1 LVKTAIL
8 QINSGNPTMVKMN
21 NTQNPFALSDDLIYL
36 NHAAVSPWPLCTAE
50 TVKRFAEENARLGA
64 SNYLQW
70 MDTERQLRDN
80 LAWLINAPSVDDIAI
95 QKSTSEALSAIA
107 HGLDWQAGQNVVF
120 LKQEFP
126 SNRVVWQS
134 LEHYGVTARMIDP
147 GPGQEPEAALLA
159 ACDNN
164 TRLISVSSVQY
175 ASGLR
180 MDLLR
185 IGEYANKNN
194 VLFCVDAIQSLG
206 ALAFDVAE
214 VGADFVVADGHKWM
228 LGPEGVA
235 LLYTDKRI
243 RERLMLHQFGWH
255 MLETAGDFDTLAA
268 DPASSGRRFECGS
281 PNMLGIHALNS
292 SLSLIREIGLE
303 RISADILR
311 NTDLLVRLIA
321 DHPRLELLSSAKPER
336 RSGIVTFKVPGE
348 DQERLYRELMRR
360 RVICAARG
368 GGIRF
373 SPHFYTGEQ
382 KLGDALGILEQ
393 ILNSKTD

>member
-1 LVKTAIL
+1 MVKTAIL

-21 NTQNPFALSDDLIYL
+21 NMQNPFALSDDLIYL

-134 LEHYGVTARMIDP
+134 LERYGVTVRMIDP
-147 GPGQEPEAALLA
+147 GPGQEPETALLA
-159 ACDNN
+159 ACDKN
-164 TRLISVSSVQY
+164 TRMISVSSVQY

-185 IGEYANKNN
+185 IGEYTKKNN

-235 LLYTDKRI
+235 LLYTDKHI

-255 MLETAGDFDTLAA
+255 MLETAGDFATLAT

-292 SLSLIREIGLE
+292 SLSLIRGVGLE
-303 RISADILR
+303 RIAADILR
-311 NTDLLVRLIA
+311 NTDLLVRLIS
-321 DHPRLELLSSAKPER
+321 DHPRLELISSADPER

-348 DQERLYRELMRR
+348 DQEKLYRKLMHC

-382 KLGDALGILEQ
+382 KLRDALGILDQ
-393 ILNSKTD
+393 ILNSKMD